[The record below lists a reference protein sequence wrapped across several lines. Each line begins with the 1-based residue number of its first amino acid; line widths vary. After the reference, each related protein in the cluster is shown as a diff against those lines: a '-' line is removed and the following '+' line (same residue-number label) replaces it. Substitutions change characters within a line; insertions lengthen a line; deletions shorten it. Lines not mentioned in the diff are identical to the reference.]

1 MTTGP
6 PMMAML
12 ESYLK
17 LSASREQAI
26 SANMAN
32 IDTPGYRTRDIDLE
46 GELNKVMSGA
56 MHSSEDGSQTVQ
68 LTPVFHWFRGLME
81 RPDGNNV
88 SLDHEGLMLA
98 KTQLQYQL
106 AIQLIQESLSP
117 NLERHQWRKLIMNLF
132 DSLSISGSALLAE
145 RERSEVIATN
155 MANAQTTHTEAGGP
169 YHRREVVFESR
180 GASSLPAGPRQQQP
194 T

>member
-12 ESYLK
+12 ENYLK

-32 IDTPGYRTRDIDLE
+32 IDTPGYRTRDINLE
-46 GELNKVMSGA
+46 SEFMVMRGA
-56 MHSSEDGSQTVQ
+56 MRSSEDDAEPVQ
-68 LTPVFHWFRGLME
+68 LTPVYHLVQGLME

-88 SLDHEGLMLA
+88 SLDHEALMLA

-106 AIQLIQESLSP
+106 AIQLIQNHFHQTLSAI
-117 NLERHQWRKLIMNLF
+117 NG
-132 DSLSISGSALLAE
+132 GS
-145 RERSEVIATN
+145 
-155 MANAQTTHTEAGGP
+155 
-169 YHRREVVFESR
+169 
-180 GASSLPAGPRQQQP
+180 
-194 T
+194 

>member
-6 PMMAML
+6 PMMSML

-32 IDTPGYRTRDIDLE
+32 IDTPGYRTRDINLE
-46 GELNKVMSGA
+46 SEFNKVLTGA
-56 MHSSEDGSQTVQ
+56 LRPSEDGAEAVQ
-68 LTPVFHWFRGLME
+68 LSPVFRQAQGLME

-88 SLDHEGLMLA
+88 SLDHEGLLLA

-106 AIQLIQESLSP
+106 AIQLIQNHFHQTLSAI
-117 NLERHQWRKLIMNLF
+117 NG
-132 DSLSISGSALLAE
+132 GS
-145 RERSEVIATN
+145 
-155 MANAQTTHTEAGGP
+155 
-169 YHRREVVFESR
+169 
-180 GASSLPAGPRQQQP
+180 
-194 T
+194 

>member
-17 LSASREQAI
+17 LTASRVQAI

-32 IDTPGYRTRDIDLE
+32 IDTPGYRTRDVNVE
-46 GELNKVMSGA
+46 SEFQKVMSGSL
-56 MHSSEDGSQTVQ
+56 HKSEDGSEPVQ
-68 LTPVFHWFRGLME
+68 LSPVFHQVQGLME

-88 SLDHEGLMLA
+88 SLDHEGLLLS

-106 AIQLIQESLSP
+106 AIQLIQNHFHQTLSAI
-117 NLERHQWRKLIMNLF
+117 NG
-132 DSLSISGSALLAE
+132 GS
-145 RERSEVIATN
+145 
-155 MANAQTTHTEAGGP
+155 
-169 YHRREVVFESR
+169 
-180 GASSLPAGPRQQQP
+180 
-194 T
+194 

>member
-1 MTTGP
+1 MTSGP

-17 LSASREQAI
+17 LNASREQTI

-32 IDTPGYRTRDIDLE
+32 IDTPGYRTRDINVE
-46 GELNKVMSGA
+46 SEFNKVLTGA
-56 MHSSEDGSQTVQ
+56 LRPSEEGADAIQ
-68 LTPVFHWFRGLME
+68 LSPVFHQVQGLME

-106 AIQLIQESLSP
+106 AIQLIQNHFHQTLSA
-117 NLERHQWRKLIMNLF
+117 
-132 DSLSISGSALLAE
+132 ISGGS
-145 RERSEVIATN
+145 
-155 MANAQTTHTEAGGP
+155 
-169 YHRREVVFESR
+169 
-180 GASSLPAGPRQQQP
+180 
-194 T
+194 

>member
-17 LSASREQAI
+17 LAARREQAI

-32 IDTPGYRTRDIDLE
+32 VDTPGYHTRDINFE
-46 GELNKVMSGA
+46 SEFHKVMSGTLRQ
-56 MHSSEDGSQTVQ
+56 SEDGSEAVQ
-68 LTPVFHWFRGLME
+68 LSPVVHEVQGLME

-98 KTQLQYQL
+98 RTQLQYQL
-106 AIQLIQESLSP
+106 AIQLIQNHFHQTLSAI
-117 NLERHQWRKLIMNLF
+117 NG
-132 DSLSISGSALLAE
+132 GS
-145 RERSEVIATN
+145 
-155 MANAQTTHTEAGGP
+155 
-169 YHRREVVFESR
+169 
-180 GASSLPAGPRQQQP
+180 
-194 T
+194 

>member
-6 PMMAML
+6 PMMSML

-32 IDTPGYRTRDIDLE
+32 IDTPGYRTHDINLE
-46 GELNKVMSGA
+46 SEFNKVMSGA
-56 MHSSEDGSQTVQ
+56 LRSSQ
-68 LTPVFHWFRGLME
+68 LTPVFHLVQGLME

-106 AIQLIQESLSP
+106 AIQLIQNHFHQTLSAI
-117 NLERHQWRKLIMNLF
+117 NG
-132 DSLSISGSALLAE
+132 GS
-145 RERSEVIATN
+145 
-155 MANAQTTHTEAGGP
+155 
-169 YHRREVVFESR
+169 
-180 GASSLPAGPRQQQP
+180 
-194 T
+194 

>member
-32 IDTPGYRTRDIDLE
+32 IDTPGYRTRDINLE
-46 GELNKVMSGA
+46 SEFNKVMSGA
-56 MHSSEDGSQTVQ
+56 LRSSEDGAEPVQ
-68 LTPVFHWFRGLME
+68 LTPVFHLVQGLME

-106 AIQLIQESLSP
+106 AIQLIQNHFHQTLSAI
-117 NLERHQWRKLIMNLF
+117 NG
-132 DSLSISGSALLAE
+132 GS
-145 RERSEVIATN
+145 
-155 MANAQTTHTEAGGP
+155 
-169 YHRREVVFESR
+169 
-180 GASSLPAGPRQQQP
+180 
-194 T
+194 

>member
-12 ESYLK
+12 ENYLK

-32 IDTPGYRTRDIDLE
+32 IDTPGYRTRDINLE
-46 GELNKVMSGA
+46 SEFNMVMRGA
-56 MHSSEDGSQTVQ
+56 MRSSEDDAEPVQ
-68 LTPVFHWFRGLME
+68 LAPVVRLVQGLME

-106 AIQLIQESLSP
+106 AIQLIQNHFHQTLSAI
-117 NLERHQWRKLIMNLF
+117 NG
-132 DSLSISGSALLAE
+132 GS
-145 RERSEVIATN
+145 
-155 MANAQTTHTEAGGP
+155 
-169 YHRREVVFESR
+169 
-180 GASSLPAGPRQQQP
+180 
-194 T
+194 

>member
-32 IDTPGYRTRDIDLE
+32 IDTPGYRTRDINLE
-46 GELNKVMSGA
+46 SEFNMVMRGA
-56 MHSSEDGSQTVQ
+56 MRSSEDDAEPVQ
-68 LTPVFHWFRGLME
+68 LTPVYHLVQGLME

-88 SLDHEGLMLA
+88 SLDHEALMLA

-106 AIQLIQESLSP
+106 AIQLIQNHFHQTLSAI
-117 NLERHQWRKLIMNLF
+117 NG
-132 DSLSISGSALLAE
+132 GS
-145 RERSEVIATN
+145 
-155 MANAQTTHTEAGGP
+155 
-169 YHRREVVFESR
+169 
-180 GASSLPAGPRQQQP
+180 
-194 T
+194 

>member
-6 PMMAML
+6 PMMSML

-17 LSASREQAI
+17 LTANREQAI

-32 IDTPGYRTRDIDLE
+32 IDTPGYRTRDINLE
-46 GELNKVMSGA
+46 NEFHKVMTGA
-56 MHSSEDGSQTVQ
+56 LHSSEDGVEPVQ
-68 LTPVFHWFRGLME
+68 LTPVYRLTQGLME

-106 AIQLIQESLSP
+106 AIQLIQNHFHQTLSAI
-117 NLERHQWRKLIMNLF
+117 NG
-132 DSLSISGSALLAE
+132 GS
-145 RERSEVIATN
+145 
-155 MANAQTTHTEAGGP
+155 
-169 YHRREVVFESR
+169 
-180 GASSLPAGPRQQQP
+180 
-194 T
+194 

>member
-1 MTTGP
+1 MTSGP

-32 IDTPGYRTRDIDLE
+32 VDTPGYRTRDINLE
-46 GELNKVMSGA
+46 SEFNKVMRGA
-56 MHSSEDGSQTVQ
+56 MRSSEDDAEPVQ
-68 LTPVFHWFRGLME
+68 LTPVYHLVQGLME

-88 SLDHEGLMLA
+88 SLDHEALMLA

-106 AIQLIQESLSP
+106 AIQLIQNHFHQTLSAI
-117 NLERHQWRKLIMNLF
+117 NG
-132 DSLSISGSALLAE
+132 GS
-145 RERSEVIATN
+145 
-155 MANAQTTHTEAGGP
+155 
-169 YHRREVVFESR
+169 
-180 GASSLPAGPRQQQP
+180 
-194 T
+194 

>member
-32 IDTPGYRTRDIDLE
+32 IDTPGYRTRDINLE
-46 GELNKVMSGA
+46 SEFNKVMRGTLR
-56 MHSSEDGSQTVQ
+56 SSEDDAEPVQ
-68 LTPVFHWFRGLME
+68 LTPVYHLVQGLME

-88 SLDHEGLMLA
+88 SLDHEALMLA

-106 AIQLIQESLSP
+106 AIQLIQNHFHQTLSAI
-117 NLERHQWRKLIMNLF
+117 NG
-132 DSLSISGSALLAE
+132 GS
-145 RERSEVIATN
+145 
-155 MANAQTTHTEAGGP
+155 
-169 YHRREVVFESR
+169 
-180 GASSLPAGPRQQQP
+180 
-194 T
+194 

>member
-1 MTTGP
+1 MTSGL

-12 ESYLK
+12 ENYLK
-17 LSASREQAI
+17 LSASREQMI

-46 GELNKVMSGA
+46 SEFNKVMRGA
-56 MHSSEDGSQTVQ
+56 MHSSEDGAEPVQ
-68 LTPVFHWFRGLME
+68 LTPVFHLVQGLME

-106 AIQLIQESLSP
+106 AIQLIQNHFHQTLSAI
-117 NLERHQWRKLIMNLF
+117 NG
-132 DSLSISGSALLAE
+132 GS
-145 RERSEVIATN
+145 
-155 MANAQTTHTEAGGP
+155 
-169 YHRREVVFESR
+169 
-180 GASSLPAGPRQQQP
+180 
-194 T
+194 